1 MKVQVF
7 NKDKVNIITISVI
20 IIAVLLIIS
29 PSVLRLLLG
38 NNTIPGRRVYY
49 DFIVIKKMN
58 TETLT
63 PYHSLLF
70 IIWNYPKIRSLFP
83 IILGLINIILLYYLA
98 KQIFKEEETVIM
110 AVLIA
115 VLSPTLLYLS
125 TVIQQGSINL
135 FFFLLLL
142 LLIYKKEHFFFFTL
156 LILSSTLGFTTA
168 LMNLV
173 LLVCVTPEIIP
184 DKETIKK
191 NKIKIIV
198 YTITLLLLITLLV
211 LNHNLY
217 WFELAQNNNIGVRS
231 EVTNTLIAE
240 LWSKNTLTP
249 PIGISVLVL
258 IGGFIGVFAIELK
271 NKERNKKLT
280 ILKRIYYVLIPLI
293 IILLIT
299 NFMSIHNLLPYILV
313 LSVIPTA
320 YIITWLIKREWSL
333 PLLKNTT
340 IVIITIEILLI
351 GLSGVLNIAKAEPTI
366 TKLNVINCLGNNTR
380 VLTMPEYGLWI
391 EYFTNNT
398 VVCDDFCGRIKGNE
412 LIEVLKTMNFSR
424 TIDYLKRE
432 GVNTILITPEMK
444 KLLKGEDRGILYLI
458 NNNKLFER
466 KNCSLNTKD
475 YEVWLVKWDLKEGMK
490 DAVGE

>member
-1 MKVQVF
+1 MMKPGVK
-7 NKDKVNIITISVI
+7 NTINIITISTI

-70 IIWNYPKIRSLFP
+70 IILNHSKIRSLFP

-110 AVLIA
+110 TVLIA

-142 LLIYKKEHFFFFTL
+142 LLI
-156 LILSSTLGFTTA
+156 
-168 LMNLV
+168 
-173 LLVCVTPEIIP
+173 CVTPEIIP

-191 NKIKIIV
+191 NKVKMIV

-217 WFELAQNNNIGVRS
+217 WFELAQNNNIREGS
-231 EVTNTLIAE
+231 EVANTLIAE
-240 LWSKNTLTP
+240 LWSKNILTP
-249 PIGISVLVL
+249 PMGVSVLVL

-293 IILLIT
+293 IILLMT

-320 YIITWLIKREWSL
+320 HIITWLIKREWSL

-380 VLTMPEYGLWI
+380 VLTMPEYGFWI

-398 VVCDDFCGRIKGNE
+398 VVCDDFCERTKRNE
-412 LIEVLKTMNFSR
+412 LIDVLKTMNFSR

-432 GVNTILITPEMK
+432 GVNTILITPEIK

-466 KNCSLNTKD
+466 KNCTLNTKD
-475 YEVWLVKWDLKEGMK
+475 YNDYKSCNGYEVWLVKWDLKEGVK
-490 DAVGE
+490 DEVSE